1 MYKWKIEIMLKNG
14 EVVSGIHKG
23 NENDSHSVA
32 KTLLGSSR
40 PNDFCCLYTLN
51 ETGSIFIRVCELVT
65 MTVIAI

>member
-32 KTLLGSSR
+32 KTLMGSAR

-51 ETGSIFIRVCELVT
+51 ETGSIFICSGEIAT
-65 MTVIAI
+65 MTVIPI